1 MRIMR
6 GLLILGSLLAVV
18 LLVPAECLSMTILF
32 LAAVG
37 LLISVLRFGI
47 KAAVIAATAVAALY
61 LIEFIK

>member
-6 GLLILGSLLAVV
+6 GLLILGNLLAVV
-18 LLVPAECLSMTILF
+18 LLIPAEYLTMTILF

-37 LLISVLRFGI
+37 LLISGLRFGI
-47 KAAVIAATAVAALY
+47 KAAAIAAVAVAALY